1 MFASIFENV
10 SKRIIEVLAGV
21 LFTVV
26 AVAAAFVSVVRI
38 DGYAESYEFVRDNP
52 LINLVFAAF
61 VALLIA
67 FIGRWVG
74 KNLEKRRKILLICE
88 MAFAVVFGL
97 GFSAVSKCFPTADQA
112 SVYYGAKH
120 FAANWFADLAEK
132 DSYFS
137 VYPHQMA
144 LALAQEIILR
154 IAHTESYHVLQGV
167 NALCNAL
174 TIWSLYSI
182 TDTLFEDKKVSVYTL
197 LLTLF
202 SIPLF
207 WYTPF
212 VYGDLASIG
221 FSLYAVALLIK
232 ALSGKKSESAESM
245 SSRRAPSIV
254 YYIGSALSILIATLV
269 RSNTLIFVIA
279 VALCL
284 LVYLIVNKKP
294 LLLIYIVAIAILCGG
309 VNKAAIKLY
318 EFRSG
323 NSINDGMPSI
333 CHMVMG
339 LQEGPMGNG
348 YYNGYNFD
356 TYVNR
361 ADYDQALAKELAHA
375 DLDARLSEF
384 KANPGYAFK
393 FFRDKFFGQWLS
405 FDFDCYHFTCGA
417 YYERWAI
424 IESLFSGTL
433 YKVTSF
439 IMDKFGFLVYALSAY
454 AVFNLFKK
462 RKDSTLSMLG
472 YILLTAVIGG
482 AIFYIVWEGAGRYI
496 LPYYIY
502 TLPFAAY
509 GLRLLTKGSS
519 LKITMNH
526 DK

>member
-1 MFASIFENV
+1 MFAGIFENV

-88 MAFAVVFGL
+88 MSFAVVFGL

-144 LALAQEIILR
+144 LTLAQEIILR

-212 VYGDLASIG
+212 VYGDLASIA

-232 ALSGKKSESAESM
+232 ALSGKKSESA
-245 SSRRAPSIV
+245 
-254 YYIGSALSILIATLV
+254 
-269 RSNTLIFVIA
+269 
-279 VALCL
+279 
-284 LVYLIVNKKP
+284 
-294 LLLIYIVAIAILCGG
+294 
-309 VNKAAIKLY
+309 
-318 EFRSG
+318 
-323 NSINDGMPSI
+323 
-333 CHMVMG
+333 
-339 LQEGPMGNG
+339 
-348 YYNGYNFD
+348 
-356 TYVNR
+356 
-361 ADYDQALAKELAHA
+361 
-375 DLDARLSEF
+375 
-384 KANPGYAFK
+384 
-393 FFRDKFFGQWLS
+393 
-405 FDFDCYHFTCGA
+405 
-417 YYERWAI
+417 
-424 IESLFSGTL
+424 
-433 YKVTSF
+433 
-439 IMDKFGFLVYALSAY
+439 
-454 AVFNLFKK
+454 
-462 RKDSTLSMLG
+462 
-472 YILLTAVIGG
+472 
-482 AIFYIVWEGAGRYI
+482 
-496 LPYYIY
+496 
-502 TLPFAAY
+502 
-509 GLRLLTKGSS
+509 
-519 LKITMNH
+519 
-526 DK
+526 